1 MTATTIRSAKAADEK
16 RWRELF
22 HGYAKF
28 YRSTV
33 SEEVTAL
40 TWSKFLD
47 LKSDMACLVAEQ
59 DGQVIGICHYNF
71 HQSTWSDRP
80 YCYLEDLYVDPESRG
95 TGAARELILA
105 CEIEAKKRDAV
116 RLYWHTQEYNA
127 AARSL
132 YDSIMPRSSFI
143 VYRKAL

>member
-1 MTATTIRSAKAADEK
+1 MTTTTIRHVTAADEK

-22 HGYAKF
+22 QGYAKF
-28 YRSTV
+28 YRATI
-33 SEEVTAL
+33 SEDITSL
-40 TWSKFLD
+40 TWSKFFD
-47 LKSDMACLVAEQ
+47 PTSNMACLVAER
-59 DGQVIGICHYNF
+59 DDQVIGLCHYHF

-80 YCYLEDLYVDPESRG
+80 YCYLEDLYVDPEARG
-95 TGAARELILA
+95 TGAARELILG
-105 CEIEAKKRDAV
+105 CEVEAKKRDAV

>member
-1 MTATTIRSAKAADEK
+1 MTATTIRHVRTADEK

-22 HGYAKF
+22 SGYVKF
-28 YRSTV
+28 YRANVPES
-33 SEEVTAL
+33 VTAQ
-40 TWSKFLD
+40 TWAKFHD
-47 LKSDMACLVAEQ
+47 AKSDMACLVAEK
-59 DGQVIGICHYNF
+59 DGQVIGLCHYLF

-80 YCYLEDLYVDPESRG
+80 YCYLEDLYVDPEARG
-95 TGAARELILA
+95 SGAAKLLILA
-105 CEIEAKKRDAV
+105 CESEAKKREAV